1 MAEPLR
7 RAVHQRVEQ
16 PRRGTRDARTASTS
30 CDGRAAAV
38 PVPLATD
45 EQLAT
50 VPLAIAMSSG
60 DVFNDDPGQ
69 RW

>member
-7 RAVHQRVEQ
+7 RAVHQRVAQ
-16 PRRGTRDARTASTS
+16 RPGTRDARTASMA

-38 PVPLATD
+38 PASLAAA

-60 DVFNDDPGQ
+60 DVLNDDPGQ